1 MAKFQNNAITDNG
14 RALLSHVQMGA
25 VFTPTKIVLG
35 SGYIPPGKTART
47 MTEVASPVKELPI
60 TKKQRT
66 NDAKAIFGGVYSNQ
80 DITQDWY
87 FRELALFAKAVYPEG
102 QEIAEV
108 LYSYGNAGDQADLMP
123 SYASGQP
130 VERQMD
136 LVVYVGNDTK
146 IDLTIQSGVYMTRP
160 ETIELIEEYL
170 ADIDLSIT
178 DITTQKK
185 YKWGIDNGIAYLEEV
200 E

>member
-1 MAKFQNNAITDNG
+1 
-14 RALLSHVQMGA
+14 
-25 VFTPTKIVLG
+25 
-35 SGYIPPGKTART
+35 
-47 MTEVASPVKELPI
+47 
-60 TKKQRT
+60 
-66 NDAKAIFGGVYSNQ
+66 
-80 DITQDWY
+80 
-87 FRELALFAKAVYPEG
+87 
-102 QEIAEV
+102 
-108 LYSYGNAGDQADLMP
+108 MP

>member
-1 MAKFQNNAITDNG
+1 M
-14 RALLSHVQMGA
+14 
-25 VFTPTKIVLG
+25 
-35 SGYIPPGKTART
+35 
-47 MTEVASPVKELPI
+47 
-60 TKKQRT
+60 
-66 NDAKAIFGGVYSNQ
+66 YSNQ

-87 FRELALFAKAVYPEG
+87 FRELALYAKAVYPEG